1 MSKLTPTFGTDW
13 TDRVDYLTDPV
24 KSTVRLKTPR
34 ARRFDLLPCASLVL
48 RLFTSIPRMTHV
60 RAGLR
65 TRGEYWDEIDWV
77 RHTART
83 QLHVKIPPE
92 LWAEDRARLAAKLAG
107 DSGNDFKEERKKALR
122 WTKR

>member
-1 MSKLTPTFGTDW
+1 MKYKTYIEIAEKVGIYRWPGFIGIERRVTKSGIRRFLMAGFSW
-13 TDRVDYLTDPV
+13 TDQER
-24 KSTVRLKTPR
+24 RLPGW
-34 ARRFDLLPCASLVL
+34 L
-48 RLFTSIPRMTHV
+48 RLWHQI
-60 RAGLR
+60 
-65 TRGEYWDEIDWV
+65 EWV
-77 RHTART
+77 RHTTRT

>member
-1 MSKLTPTFGTDW
+1 MKYKTYDEIAKTVGAYRWPGFHGMDQ
-13 TDRVDYLTDPV
+13 RVTR
-24 KSTVRLKTPR
+24 SGI
-34 ARRFDLLPCASLVL
+34 RRFLMAVAPKGDIGPGWL
-48 RLFTSIPRMTHV
+48 RLWHQ
-60 RAGLR
+60 
-65 TRGEYWDEIDWV
+65 IDWV
-77 RHTART
+77 RYTART